1 MKTKRTPA
9 ETLEFACRL
18 AEMMKKR
25 VEKIGRLTTL
35 AVSAVE
41 NGEVLMAQPS
51 LVLLACEAEGLGMDV
66 RQIVSM
72 LNELPAPANG
82 GQHG

>member
-1 MKTKRTPA
+1 MKTNRTPA

-25 VEKIGRLTTL
+25 VEKMGRLTTL
-35 AVSAVE
+35 ATSSIE
-41 NGEVLMAQPS
+41 NGEGAMAQPS
-51 LVLLACEAEGLGMDV
+51 LVLLDCEAEGLVKDV
-66 RQIVSM
+66 QQIFNI
-72 LNELPAPANG
+72 LNQMPTPAKG

>member
-25 VEKIGRLTTL
+25 VEKIGRLTML
-35 AVSAVE
+35 ATSSIE
-41 NGEVLMAQPS
+41 NGEVVMAQPS
-51 LVLLACEAEGLGMDV
+51 LVLLDSEAAGLATDAQ
-66 RQIVSM
+66 QIFNV
-72 LNELPAPANG
+72 LNQLPAPTKGGCNG
-82 GQHG
+82 